1 MVVEASGFAPAATI
15 PCEIAACGGKVL
27 YIAMFP
33 DDYEMPLNLY
43 QKCYKK
49 ELTIT
54 GTLVAPY
61 AFPRAVQ
68 VLPRLNLKPFIQHV
82 YTIDQPEEAFAAH
95 LSGKYPKVLIKC
107 NNL

>member
-1 MVVEASGFAPAATI
+1 
-15 PCEIAACGGKVL
+15 
-27 YIAMFP
+27 MFP

-68 VLPRLNLKPFIQHV
+68 VLPRLNLKPFTEHV

-107 NNL
+107 NNF

>member
-1 MVVEASGFAPAATI
+1 
-15 PCEIAACGGKVL
+15 
-27 YIAMFP
+27 MFP
-33 DDYEMPLNLY
+33 ADYEMPLNLY

-68 VLPRLNLKPFIQHV
+68 VLPHMNLKPFIEHI